1 MKRHNSLAVAVIV
14 TTLLAPSAIFAAPA
28 IHSPV
33 NAMFSKTK
41 TIKFTLTN
49 DSTSTMDLKVGDDLV
64 KLDPGKSLSVSLPLG
79 ARVLANSETPFHQ
92 VGSVIA
98 EVSNSLSGAIV
109 HIK

>member
-1 MKRHNSLAVAVIV
+1 MKRHSSLVIAAIA
-14 TTLLAPSAIFAAPA
+14 TSLLAPSAIFAAPA

-49 DSTSTMDLKVGDDLV
+49 DSSSTMDLKVGDDLV
-64 KLDPGKSLSVSLPLG
+64 KLDAGKSVNVNLPLG
-79 ARVLANSETPFHQ
+79 ARVVANSATQFHQ
-92 VGSVIA
+92 AGSVIA

>member
-1 MKRHNSLAVAVIV
+1 MKRHSSLAIAVIA

-49 DSTSTMDLKVGDDLV
+49 DSNATMDLKVGDDLV
-64 KLDPGKSLSVSLPLG
+64 KLEPGKSVSVNLPLG
-79 ARVLANSETPFHQ
+79 ARVVANSATPLHEA
-92 VGSVIA
+92 GSVIA
-98 EVSNSLSGAIV
+98 EVSNSLSGAII